1 MKPGDIVL
9 MTPQPT
15 ADDAGLLT
23 RMGAN
28 VFGAVSGAI
37 QGKYT
42 HAGIYAG
49 NGKVIDIR
57 AETGVR
63 KIPLKNLT
71 KDLSVAV
78 VRPKLDARA
87 RAAAVAK
94 AEGYYKDRANI
105 KYHVPDLIPAAA
117 SAFVDIGEKP
127 INENQVICSSMVANA
142 FGKHKVAPGV
152 ARHAT
157 KPVDFLKSPRVT
169 YIGDYDTQKAA
180 ARKMFDPNALIPVE
194 QDVANRV
201 ALHEAMARHGGVS
214 RPAGDIGALSEM
226 YRKHTAAPMGP
237 TPSLMSPEQLSA
249 HLRERTRQQG
259 AQQLAMAISPHLSP
273 QVAPPPML
281 SGTPIPHAAPH
292 ATFRPGAL
300 APQAVTGAV
309 THTTPNAL
317 TARIRAAV
325 SKAKL

>member
-63 KIPLKNLT
+63 KVPLKDLT
-71 KDLSVAV
+71 KDLSIAV
-78 VRPKLDARA
+78 VRPNVHARV
-87 RAAAVAK
+87 RAQAVQK
-94 AEGYYKDRANI
+94 AEGYYKNRDKI
-105 KYHVPDLIPAAA
+105 EYHVPDLIPAAA
-117 SAFVDIGEKP
+117 SAFMDIGEKP

-142 FGKHKVAPGV
+142 FGKHKIAPGV

-157 KPVDFLKSPRVT
+157 KPVDFLKSPRVK
-169 YIGDYDTQKAA
+169 YIGDYDTNKVS

-201 ALHEAMARHGGVS
+201 ALHSAMAQAGGVS
-214 RPAGDIGALSEM
+214 RPAGDISALSEM
-226 YRKHTAAPMGP
+226 YRKHTPLPMSP

-249 HLRERTRQQG
+249 HLRARTQQRG
-259 AQQLAMAISPHLSP
+259 AQELAQAMAPHLAP
-273 QVAPPPML
+273 QITPPPML
-281 SGTPIPHAAPH
+281 GGATPVPH
-292 ATFRPGAL
+292 ATFRPGSATP
-300 APQAVTGAV
+300 AAVTGTAAHAV
-309 THTTPNAL
+309 PGSL

-325 SKAKL
+325 GRAATRI

>member
-63 KIPLKNLT
+63 KVPLKELT

-78 VRPKLDARA
+78 VRPNVHARI
-87 RAAAVAK
+87 RRQAVQK
-94 AEGYYKDRANI
+94 AEGYYTNRDQI

-117 SAFVDIGEKP
+117 SAFLDIGEKP

-142 FGKHKVAPGV
+142 FGKHKIAPGV

-157 KPVDFLKSPRVT
+157 KPVDFLKSPRVKYVGDFDVKKESALKT
-169 YIGDYDTQKAA
+169 IGLN
-180 ARKMFDPNALIPVE
+180 P
-194 QDVANRV
+194 
-201 ALHEAMARHGGVS
+201 
-214 RPAGDIGALSEM
+214 GDISPHVDIAAHVARQSGVTVDPSLVDYYKNMHA
-226 YRKHTAAPMGP
+226 RAPAAPP
-237 TPSLMSPEQLSA
+237 PSLPAASLMSPEQLQA
-249 HLRERTRQQG
+249 HLRLRTQQRG
-259 AQQLAMAISPHLSP
+259 AQQLAAAVPISARP

-281 SGTPIPHAAPH
+281 GGGTPVPH
-292 ATFRPGAL
+292 ATFRPGTL
-300 APQAVTGAV
+300 TPAVTGAAA
-309 THTTPNAL
+309 HTTPSAL
-317 TARIRAAV
+317 TSRIRAALMR
-325 SKAKL
+325 APKL